1 MFYIC
6 SRKNFVFEDDV
17 LSQKFLSA
25 YANKNYVTI
34 DNLTNLKKDGKELN
48 AGQTLLTINLS

>member
-34 DNLTNLKKDGKELN
+34 DNTSKKDKKKVWIRN
-48 AGQTLLTINLS
+48 